1 MSPFVWDYTVLAE
14 AFSPRLSSRR
24 TFKYERRHIVAD
36 STLKS
41 HWNVNAKPL
50 EEWHRSERR
59 LMNQN
64 VFHHSPSSTISR
76 RNMQE
81 KVRIIYQNINEAVSL
96 YKIMNAWVML
106 QSDNPRLKAIMIL
119 NHNLVFFLQLCN
131 CSIFLIIISSLSFC
145 SFLLGV

>member
-1 MSPFVWDYTVLAE
+1 MSPFVWDNTVLAG
-14 AFSPRLSSRR
+14 AFSPRLSSRC

-50 EEWHRSERR
+50 EEWHRFERR

-64 VFHHSPSSTISR
+64 VFHHFLSSAISC

-81 KVRIIYQNINEAVSL
+81 KVRIIYQNINKVVSL
-96 YKIMNAWVML
+96 YRIMKAWVML
-106 QSDNPRLKAIMIL
+106 QWDN
-119 NHNLVFFLQLCN
+119 LQKMTT
-131 CSIFLIIISSLSFC
+131 IWLSFC
-145 SFLLGV
+145 NCVIVWFSLLETALVVL